1 MKKFIAGIVKFQTE
15 VFPKQRHLYEQLAEG
30 QQPDTLYIGCS
41 DSRVVPNDMLQAGPG
56 ELFIIRNAGNI
67 VPPFSENAGGVAA
80 TVEYAVEVLKVRHIV
95 VCGHSDCGAMRGLM
109 HPEKIKHLKAVYQWL
124 HHAERVSTVA
134 QEMHPGLEPAEY
146 LDRLIEENVI
156 AQLEHLVTY
165 PCVAGKARRGTLLL
179 HGLVFNI
186 RTGGLR
192 MLDHTT
198 LKFEPVTAGTQ
209 VPQTPA
215 PLSFV
220 QA

>member
-15 VFPKQRHLYEQLAEG
+15 VFPKQRHIYEGLADG

-95 VCGHSDCGAMRGLM
+95 VCGHSDCGAMRALM
-109 HPEKIKHLKAVYQWL
+109 HPEKIKDLKAVYQWL
-124 HHAERVSTVA
+124 HHAERVSTVTR
-134 QEMHPGLEPAEY
+134 ELHSGLEPAQY

-156 AQLEHLVTY
+156 AQLEHLASY
-165 PCVAGKARRGTLLL
+165 PCVAGKLRRGTLLL

-186 RTGGLR
+186 KDGGLR
-192 MLDHTT
+192 MLDRST
-198 LKFEPVTAGTQ
+198 LTFAPVTAATQ
-209 VPQTPA
+209 VPQNPP